1 MLVLEEIQRTQLVV
15 TRQSKHNQQE
25 NTPHKW
31 KKKWTITYNHQFKK
45 KTTLTSM
52 AAPLRWFFFS
62 FYYRKCSVLVSYQV
76 NQTNNLPIAKI
87 SCPNTHPHFK
97 QRIRNCISILQS
109 DVQSDRIT
117 VQTTVHYWAIIL
129 HRLPSFL
136 QMYHTAHSEVEAV
149 QTEHHQV
156 SFLPINKPSYSIIL
170 PTRSLQSF
178 ISELYP
184 QSMTVQGQS
193 RPSA

>member
-1 MLVLEEIQRTQLVV
+1 M
-15 TRQSKHNQQE
+15 
-25 NTPHKW
+25 
-31 KKKWTITYNHQFKK
+31 KKKRKNGPSLTINNSRRKPPSLPWLLLYTD
-45 KTTLTSM
+45 
-52 AAPLRWFFFS
+52 FFS

>member
-1 MLVLEEIQRTQLVV
+1 M
-15 TRQSKHNQQE
+15 
-25 NTPHKW
+25 
-31 KKKWTITYNHQFKK
+31 KKKNGPSLTITNSRRKPPSLPWLLLY
-45 KTTLTSM
+45 TD
-52 AAPLRWFFFS
+52 FFS

-97 QRIRNCISILQS
+97 QRIRNCIFILQS

-170 PTRSLQSF
+170 PTCSLQSF

>member
-1 MLVLEEIQRTQLVV
+1 MLVLEEIQRTQLGV

-31 KKKWTITYNHQFKK
+31 KKNGPSLTITNSRRKPPSLPWLLLY
-45 KTTLTSM
+45 TD
-52 AAPLRWFFFS
+52 FFS

-193 RPSA
+193 KPSA